1 MRCLDRG
8 GRVCS
13 PGDCKHLYALCIG
26 MVIQGTRRAETE
38 RIRWASLIAGL
49 PVAVGGL
56 RLKKAGESFIL
67 VVMMGK

>member
-1 MRCLDRG
+1 
-8 GRVCS
+8 
-13 PGDCKHLYALCIG
+13 

-56 RLKKAGESFIL
+56 RLKKAGELFIL
-67 VVMMGK
+67 VVIMGEAFYEQEHKLLDLVSGRF